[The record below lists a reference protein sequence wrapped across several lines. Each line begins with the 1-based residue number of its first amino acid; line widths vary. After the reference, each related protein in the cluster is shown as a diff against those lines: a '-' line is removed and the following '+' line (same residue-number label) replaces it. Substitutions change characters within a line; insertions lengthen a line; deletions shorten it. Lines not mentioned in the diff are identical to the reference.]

1 MSLVI
6 DCRET
11 RLIEEINKL
20 KAKFSEFNNIE
31 INIQQLDIGDI
42 IFRNN
47 GQDIFIIERKNVADL
62 IASIKD
68 GRYEEQSLRLGNCNV
83 HKHNVSYLIEG
94 KMVVDHKINKL
105 LFSSLFSIL
114 YYKGFSVLRTFDVQ
128 ESAFIILQI
137 FCKLSKDWLKP
148 SYYNMNINANAN
160 ANINTNEIENVSNA
174 NKSYGKSYG
183 EVIKK
188 TKKDNIS
195 TNNIGAIMLSQ
206 IPGVSYNIADI
217 VITKFGSIHQ
227 LCNAIKEDHACL
239 NDLCYINSKG
249 DKRKVNKTSI
259 KNMIEFLDK

>member
-11 RLIEEINKL
+11 KLIEEINKL
-20 KAKFSEFNNIE
+20 KTKFSEFNHIE

-47 GQDIFIIERKNVADL
+47 EQDIFIIERKNVADL

-128 ESAFIILQI
+128 ESAFVVLQT

-148 SYYNMNINANAN
+148 SYYNMNINANI
-160 ANINTNEIENVSNA
+160 NINTNEIENVSNT
-174 NKSYGKSYG
+174 NKSYG

-217 VITKFGSIHQ
+217 VITKFGSINQ
-227 LCNAIKEDHACL
+227 LCNAIKEDHGCL

>member
-47 GQDIFIIERKNVADL
+47 EQDIFIIERKNVADL

-68 GRYEEQSLRLGNCNV
+68 GRYEEQSLRLANCNV

-94 KMVVDHKINKL
+94 KMVYDHTINKL

-114 YYKGFSVLRTFDVQ
+114 YYKGFSVIRTFDVQ
-128 ESAFIILQI
+128 ESAFVVLQT

-148 SYYNMNINANAN
+148 SYYNMNRNINI
-160 ANINTNEIENVSNA
+160 NINTNTNTNEVENSVNA
-174 NKSYGKSYG
+174 NKSYG

-227 LCNAIKEDHACL
+227 LCNAIKEDHGCL

>member
-1 MSLVI
+1 MLIRIDNREHDLIQLVNQ
-6 DCRET
+6 
-11 RLIEEINKL
+11 LILTIPAFKELQVTVEAL
-20 KAKFSEFNNIE
+20 P
-31 INIQQLDIGDI
+31 LGDI
-42 IFRNN
+42 ILTEN
-47 GQDIFIIERKNVADL
+47 GSDKVIIERKSLADL
-62 IASIKD
+62 LARIKD
-68 GRYEEQSLRLGNCNV
+68 GRYEEQSLRLANCNV

-128 ESAFIILQI
+128 ESAFVVLQT

-148 SYYNMNINANAN
+148 SYYNMNINANI
-160 ANINTNEIENVSNA
+160 NINTNEIENVSNT
-174 NKSYGKSYG
+174 NKSYG

-227 LCNAIKEDHACL
+227 LCTAIKEDHGCL

-249 DKRKVNKTSI
+249 DKRKLNKTSI

>member
-11 RLIEEINKL
+11 KLIEEMNKL
-20 KAKFSEFNNIE
+20 KTKFSEFNNIE
-31 INIQQLDIGDI
+31 INIQQLNIGDI

-47 GQDIFIIERKNVADL
+47 EQDIFIIERKNVADL

-68 GRYEEQSLRLGNCNV
+68 GRYEEQSLRLANCNL

-94 KMVVDHKINKL
+94 KMVLDHTINKL

-114 YYKGFSVLRTFDVQ
+114 YYKGFSVIRTFDVQ
-128 ESAFIILQI
+128 ESAFVILQT
-137 FCKLSKDWLKP
+137 FCKLSKDLLKP
-148 SYYNMNINANAN
+148 SYYNMNTNTNTNEGENSANAN
-160 ANINTNEIENVSNA
+160 
-174 NKSYGKSYG
+174 KSYG

-217 VITKFGSIHQ
+217 VINKFGSIHQ
-227 LCNAIKEDHACL
+227 LCNAIKEDHGCL

>member
-20 KAKFSEFNNIE
+20 KAKFSDFNNIE

-42 IFRNN
+42 IFRNKD
-47 GQDIFIIERKNVADL
+47 QDIFIMERKNVADL

-68 GRYEEQSLRLGNCNV
+68 GRYEEQSLRLANCNV

-94 KMVVDHKINKL
+94 KMVLDHNINKL

-114 YYKGFSVLRTFDVQ
+114 YYKGFSVIRTFDVQ
-128 ESAFIILQI
+128 ESAFVILQT

-148 SYYNMNINANAN
+148 SYYNLTTNTNTDTNEVENSVNAN
-160 ANINTNEIENVSNA
+160 
-174 NKSYGKSYG
+174 KSYG

-227 LCNAIKEDHACL
+227 LCIAIKEDPGCL
-239 NDLCYINSKG
+239 NDLCYTNSKG

-259 KNMIEFLDK
+259 KNMIEF